1 MAFLYLIGAFA
12 FFFFAFGIS
21 WTQDTSVHGD
31 DWWQHWHPSPES
43 PIGSFIVMVKTVVC
57 FGIGLY
63 CAMQVLIE
71 IFK

>member
-1 MAFLYLIGAFA
+1 MAFMYLIGAFA

-21 WTQDTSVHGD
+21 WAQDSSMSGSE
-31 DWWQHWHPSPES
+31 WWPNSRPDPES
-43 PIGSFIVMVKTVVC
+43 PLGSFIITVKTVVC

>member
-1 MAFLYLIGAFA
+1 MTFLYLIGPFA

-21 WTQDTSVHGD
+21 WAQDSSLDGNEWWEHG
-31 DWWQHWHPSPES
+31 HPSPDS
-43 PIGSFIVMVKTVVC
+43 PIGSFIIMAKTVIC
-57 FGIGLY
+57 AGIGLY